1 MGRTHREGGA
11 LQKGKMYLGGCD
23 NGELASLNSERTRF
37 RLSRSARKV
46 PVYCP
51 ERPPPTLLIHRH
63 RLAIEGGTPLLF
75 PADEMQ
81 FAADCKKEEGLGL
94 IDLNLSPAQVTGEP
108 ATKIFLSFPVL
119 FPFAVCVLPA
129 RDRLQPLEFD
139 HRENLFVEIRDH
151 MEIYHP
157 H

>member
-1 MGRTHREGGA
+1 
-11 LQKGKMYLGGCD
+11 
-23 NGELASLNSERTRF
+23 
-37 RLSRSARKV
+37 
-46 PVYCP
+46 
-51 ERPPPTLLIHRH
+51 
-63 RLAIEGGTPLLF
+63 
-75 PADEMQ
+75 MQ
-81 FAADCKKEEGLGL
+81 FAADCKKEKGLGL
-94 IDLNLSPAQVTGEP
+94 IDLNLIPAQVTGEP

-119 FPFAVCVLPA
+119 FPFAVCVLPT